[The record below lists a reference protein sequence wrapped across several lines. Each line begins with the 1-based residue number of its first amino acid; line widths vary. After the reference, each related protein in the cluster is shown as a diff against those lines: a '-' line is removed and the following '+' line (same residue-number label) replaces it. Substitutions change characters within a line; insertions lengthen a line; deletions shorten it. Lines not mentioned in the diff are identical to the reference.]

1 MPTLRFLG
9 FSGSL
14 RARSTNSA
22 LLVACARLAPP
33 DVRLELYTQAHA
45 LPHFNPDLDTD
56 SPPEA
61 VSALRAQVA
70 AADALLIA
78 CPEYA
83 RGVPGSFKN
92 LLDWLV
98 GSVDIVGK
106 PVALLNGSARA
117 GHAQRSLAVTLATI
131 SALPIREEPYLVP
144 VLGRE
149 VSAEEIVADAALAA
163 VLRQVLGDLAAAV
176 AARVT

>member
-1 MPTLRFLG
+1 MAALRILAI
-9 FSGSL
+9 SGSL
-14 RARSTNSA
+14 RARSSNTA
-22 LLVACARLAPP
+22 LLEACARLAPA
-33 DVRLELYTQAHA
+33 DVRLDLYAEAHA

-61 VSALRAQVA
+61 VSALRARVA

-83 RGVPGSFKN
+83 RGVPGALKN

-98 GSVDIVGK
+98 GSVDVVGK
-106 PVALLNGSARA
+106 PVALLNGSPRA
-117 GHAQRSLAVTLATI
+117 THAQRSLYLTLATI
-131 SALPIREEPYLVP
+131 SALPIREEPYLAP

-149 VSAEEIVADAALAA
+149 VSAELIAAEPALAA
-163 VLRQVLGDLAAAV
+163 VLRQVLTDLAAA
-176 AARVT
+176 ARGL

>member
-1 MPTLRFLG
+1 MAAPLVILG
-9 FSGSL
+9 ICGSL

-22 LLVACARLAPP
+22 LLEASARLAPAETRVARY
-33 DVRLELYTQAHA
+33 DGMQE

-61 VSALRAQVA
+61 VRVLRERVA

-83 RGVPGSFKN
+83 RGVPGSLKN

-98 GSVDIVGK
+98 GSVDVVGK

-117 GHAQRSLAVTLATI
+117 SHAQRSLALTLATI
-131 SALPIREEPYLVP
+131 SALPIRDEPYLAP

-149 VSAEEIVADAALAA
+149 VSAEQILAEPALVA
-163 VLRQVLGDLAAAV
+163 VLRQAITDLAAA
-176 AARVT
+176 ARRV